1 MNGVWW
7 GRALLRSL
15 VGGQLN
21 RTVSTLAAN
30 RTVRESIMMVFA
42 TCYSFEFIIFA
53 ATVSGSK
60 IFLEE
65 STFNSSGSAW
75 NLRDGLLT
83 TAWQVCCLSRFLPL
97 WWVRQLS
104 IHHMMVST
112 SGVIFKKTKILQ
124 SVPYRKAH
132 LSPRLSE
139 CCYAAPQLLPCF
151 LIPWV
156 GRRRSMTHEPN
167 AELEKHKNGR
177 RLAVA
182 VREKGTVQ
190 G

>member
-1 MNGVWW
+1 MNGEWW

-75 NLRDGLLT
+75 SLHDGLLT
-83 TAWQVCCLSRFLPL
+83 TVWQVCCLSRFLPL
-97 WWVRQLS
+97 WRVRQLS

-112 SGVIFKKTKILQ
+112 SGVL
-124 SVPYRKAH
+124 AH
-132 LSPRLSE
+132 LRKLKYCKVCHIE
-139 CCYAAPQLLPCF
+139 G
-151 LIPWV
+151 LIW
-156 GRRRSMTHEPN
+156 
-167 AELEKHKNGR
+167 
-177 RLAVA
+177 
-182 VREKGTVQ
+182 VQ
-190 G
+190 GSLSAATQHHSSYLVFWSHGLGEAGQWPTNQMQNWKNIKMGGG